1 MDDYPQSFGFDA
13 GDIGRERE
21 DSGAGASASA
31 AAATTYVAES
41 DDVALMTVERDQF
54 AAAVL
59 GGATTAAL
67 RDFFGDDDDDDGDG
81 DGDGSSSGAHRR
93 RIDARRRRSSVGGGG
108 SNPRRFESAEA
119 AANRDADKR
128 TPQSALVS
136 AGVVDATLHSAM
148 GNHPTHRGIQLAS
161 LRVLRRVASPPCGE
175 TTRREMGALG
185 ALDRVAA
192 TARVFGFDAGAG
204 GGGETEEGEKGGGG
218 GGGDDDDDAKV
229 RKEAARAM
237 RALVEGCE
245 QNMRHA
251 LSLGCGDMVW

>member
-1 MDDYPQSFGFDA
+1 
-13 GDIGRERE
+13 
-21 DSGAGASASA
+21 
-31 AAATTYVAES
+31 
-41 DDVALMTVERDQF
+41 
-54 AAAVL
+54 
-59 GGATTAAL
+59 
-67 RDFFGDDDDDDGDG
+67 
-81 DGDGSSSGAHRR
+81 
-93 RIDARRRRSSVGGGG
+93 
-108 SNPRRFESAEA
+108 
-119 AANRDADKR
+119 
-128 TPQSALVS
+128 
-136 AGVVDATLHSAM
+136 M

-218 GGGDDDDDAKV
+218 GGDDDDDDAKV